1 MSQVLF
7 FFGAGSNFTDTII
20 YDGKV
25 KLVPLPRE
33 RKERG

>member
-1 MSQVLF
+1 MTQALF
-7 FFGAGSNFTDTII
+7 FFGAGINFADTVT